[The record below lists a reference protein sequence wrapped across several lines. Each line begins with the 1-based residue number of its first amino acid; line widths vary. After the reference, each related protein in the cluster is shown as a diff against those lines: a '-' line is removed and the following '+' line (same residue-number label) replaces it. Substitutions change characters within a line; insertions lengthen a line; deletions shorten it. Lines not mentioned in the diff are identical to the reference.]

1 MNDDTG
7 DSWVMIFNCAARYQA
22 EILKSLLEDENINS
36 VIINKQDSSY
46 LSFGEIELY
55 VKNDDVLRAKQI
67 ITRIPE
73 SE

>member
-1 MNDDTG
+1 MKDDNGEAWELIYSTP
-7 DSWVMIFNCAARYQA
+7 VPYKA
-22 EILKSLLEDENINS
+22 EILKSLLEEADILS

-55 VKNDDVLRAKQI
+55 VKQNDVLPAKQI